1 MLEKKSSRASS
12 STGNDLRTS
21 LPVEELQI
29 VTHEFLALLS
39 ELIQTQTITTTNRSL
54 IQSLLHIMTDL
65 ETQLSIVQ
73 IKLEREHLIN
83 NDIEITYSDI
93 VG

>member
-29 VTHEFLALLS
+29 VTHEFLTLLS
-39 ELIQTQTITTTNRSL
+39 ELSQTQTITTTNRSL

-73 IKLEREHLIN
+73 IKLERVHLIN
-83 NDIEITYSDI
+83 NDIEITHSDI